1 MAEIAM
7 YGTLLNDTGEPIA
20 YSTQVKDPETGK
32 SVNEMISEIES
43 GGSSEWLTIHF
54 GPAPNQ
60 QPDQEYDWNECP
72 IGLVGT
78 EGYQLFQID
87 TNFNAVENIGRYVG
101 VRLCSDTDTYYIR
114 FKEVVYED
122 ESPDVYF
129 EPVTI
134 REELLNVGFETRSG
148 SGYIRLTRV
157 EESEEPTGLTPWQEN
172 YLKGLEEA
180 EVKSKYGV
188 TMTLSKT
195 SQEITG
201 ESTEITV
208 YVTPK
213 YDGANVEAVVV
224 GTSGNLTGK
233 TFTRDSQGRYVTTV
247 TVAAPADVKN
257 ASITETFGV
266 KVTYTHPQAGALEKT
281 ATASFV
287 QYAYSAIVTSPSQPT
302 SAQVLNASIR
312 KTTLTGSQTIPFN
325 LGDYVYFLVPSQ
337 ATQIKKVTSSGF
349 DVPMHE
355 VIDFVT
361 VTVGSTTI
369 TYKCMRMAS
378 KPQTSPMS
386 VVIS

>member
-1 MAEIAM
+1 M

-32 SVNEMISEIES
+32 SVNEMISEIEG

-54 GPAPNQ
+54 GPYGDN
-60 QPDQEYDWNECP
+60 QPDQEYDWP
-72 IGLVGT
+72 GDVGASGT
-78 EGYQLFQID
+78 GNYTID
-87 TNFNAVENIGRYVG
+87 TNVNEVEDFSKYVG
-101 VRLCSDTDTYYIR
+101 IRLCSDTDTYYIR
-114 FKEVVYED
+114 LSEIVYED
-122 ESPDVYF
+122 ESPDITY
-129 EPVTI
+129 EPVMI
-134 REELLNVGFETRSG
+134 KGCQYNVLFTYDNGMPL
-148 SGYIRLTRV
+148 IRLTRV
-157 EESEEPTGLTPWQEN
+157 EESEAPTGLTPWQEN

-325 LGDYVYFLVPSQ
+325 PGDYVYFLVPSQ

-355 VIDFVT
+355 AIDFVT